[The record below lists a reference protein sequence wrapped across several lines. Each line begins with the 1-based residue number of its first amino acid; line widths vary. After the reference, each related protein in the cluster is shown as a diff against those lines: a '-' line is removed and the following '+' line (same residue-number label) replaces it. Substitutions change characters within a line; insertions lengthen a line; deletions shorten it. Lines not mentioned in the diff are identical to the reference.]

1 MCWVGFKE
9 DRHIS
14 KGDVKVFK
22 MVLKE
27 PQSWAC
33 LHDENVVQYFSP
45 FYWGTYHIG
54 ETTRIEGI
62 IPKIEKRK
70 NCFGDDYEL
79 YKITEGIHCYSMDCG
94 FEEVSNDIRVYTTK
108 NPPGWGGKD
117 WSLTLNYY
125 HKEDV
130 KCKNSCTLTILE
142 CTIPVGVVYWE
153 NSKGEIVA
161 ERLRIDRESP
171 LTKWHTTKYQNP
183 SL

>member
-1 MCWVGFKE
+1 MCWVGFKD

-45 FYWGTYHIG
+45 FFWGTYHIG

-79 YKITEGIHCYSMDCG
+79 YKITKGIHCYSMDCG

-130 KCKNSCTLTILE
+130 KRKNSCTLTILE
-142 CTIPVGVVYWE
+142 CTIPVGVV
-153 NSKGEIVA
+153 
-161 ERLRIDRESP
+161 
-171 LTKWHTTKYQNP
+171 
-183 SL
+183 

>member
-125 HKEDV
+125 RKEDV
-130 KCKNSCTLTILE
+130 KRKNSCTLTMLE

-183 SL
+183 SS

>member
-45 FYWGTYHIG
+45 FYWGTYHVG

-125 HKEDV
+125 HKKDV
-130 KCKNSCTLTILE
+130 KRKNSCTLTILE

-183 SL
+183 SS

>member
-1 MCWVGFKE
+1 MCWVGLKE

-22 MVLKE
+22 MVLREPKSWSWLHKE
-27 PQSWAC
+27 YQI
-33 LHDENVVQYFSP
+33 QYFSP

-70 NCFGDDYEL
+70 NCFGDDYDL

-94 FEEVSNDIRVYTTK
+94 FEEVSRDIRVYTTK

-125 HKEDV
+125 HKNDTKRENV
-130 KCKNSCTLTILE
+130 CEIAMLE
-142 CTIPVGVVYWE
+142 CTIPAGTVYWE

-161 ERLRIDRESP
+161 ERLRIEREIP
-171 LTKWHTTKYQNP
+171 IT
-183 SL
+183 